1 MPSKTE
7 KLLGDPLLLVSSNKP
22 FLTLEANLNEDRNNC
37 KRDSIISAISG
48 VSLFSSNISAG
59 SRRSYHKIDVMMN
72 QQYEIILT
80 PLFIYMR
87 VLGLTSYTD
96 DPAWKYP
103 LMIYNIIIM
112 IIMNSYSAFLIT
124 EIKFTGLD
132 VNFAFAVVHACYL
145 ASGGICSLFLF
156 WMRKSFN
163 RLVKIVIQQIATYDL
178 NFEHALQLHRM
189 CKIMVGLIIFWAI
202 IAVIITAAIH
212 KKIIKDENN
221 NLWNIMLMIIHHYV
235 AFLTQSALMS
245 WSVFFA
251 FPCYILAV
259 CLDAFIDDMHHDG
272 IVKGHKWTN
281 SEAINHVMKYKH
293 RYRSLKKT
301 ADIIEEQFKYAI
313 AYVDALCFTEL
324 CFILYTYLQDKSDSK
339 TWIDTILCVL
349 YATSSLFHMTF
360 FTAPAY
366 RLYERNHVTVA
377 TAINMFQNE
386 LTQNRD
392 QFLDLIS
399 LVLTYVAIMLQ
410 FGHIPSSC
418 LVQSTTRMN
427 TSMIFASL

>member
-1 MPSKTE
+1 MDALKRNQASESKS
-7 KLLGDPLLLVSSNKP
+7 DISSGAK
-22 FLTLEANLNEDRNNC
+22 
-37 KRDSIISAISG
+37 
-48 VSLFSSNISAG
+48 SSG

-145 ASGGICSLFLF
+145 A
-156 WMRKSFN
+156 R
-163 RLVKIVIQQIATYDL
+163 
-178 NFEHALQLHRM
+178 
-189 CKIMVGLIIFWAI
+189 
-202 IAVIITAAIH
+202 
-212 KKIIKDENN
+212 
-221 NLWNIMLMIIHHYV
+221 
-235 AFLTQSALMS
+235 
-245 WSVFFA
+245 
-251 FPCYILAV
+251 
-259 CLDAFIDDMHHDG
+259 
-272 IVKGHKWTN
+272 WTN

-392 QFLDLIS
+392 QFLDCLLLLFAHKLQVAEISLTAGGFFIVTRQLFLTLIS

>member
-1 MPSKTE
+1 
-7 KLLGDPLLLVSSNKP
+7 
-22 FLTLEANLNEDRNNC
+22 
-37 KRDSIISAISG
+37 
-48 VSLFSSNISAG
+48 
-59 SRRSYHKIDVMMN
+59 
-72 QQYEIILT
+72 
-80 PLFIYMR
+80 
-87 VLGLTSYTD
+87 
-96 DPAWKYP
+96 
-103 LMIYNIIIM
+103 
-112 IIMNSYSAFLIT
+112 
-124 EIKFTGLD
+124 
-132 VNFAFAVVHACYL
+132 
-145 ASGGICSLFLF
+145 
-156 WMRKSFN
+156 MRKSFN

-202 IAVIITAAIH
+202 IAVIITA
-212 KKIIKDENN
+212 DENN

-293 RYRSLKKT
+293 RYR
-301 ADIIEEQFKYAI
+301 EQFKYAI

-360 FTAPAY
+360 S
-366 RLYERNHVTVA
+366 LH
-377 TAINMFQNE
+377 
-386 LTQNRD
+386 L
-392 QFLDLIS
+392 LI
-399 LVLTYVAIMLQ
+399 V
-410 FGHIPSSC
+410 
-418 LVQSTTRMN
+418 
-427 TSMIFASL
+427 SMKE